1 MKMKNRRYWILIVV
15 VAASAAVVTMAQ
27 TTAKSDAAAMI
38 TKLENDGVKADLAND
53 KAFYEKVLADDWS
66 GGDSGGIWFTKAD
79 ILKMASDPAH
89 NKTNSEKIFD
99 LKVRV
104 YGDTAV
110 ATYKDTYD
118 AMMNGEHLAK
128 TVIGTDT
135 FVKIGGQWK
144 QVASHASEAK

>member
-1 MKMKNRRYWILIVV
+1 MKMKNRLYWILIVV
-15 VAASAAVVTMAQ
+15 AASAAAVTMAQ

-118 AMMNGEHLAK
+118 AMMNGEHRAK

>member
-1 MKMKNRRYWILIVV
+1 
-15 VAASAAVVTMAQ
+15 MA
-27 TTAKSDAAAMI
+27 
-38 TKLENDGVKADLAND
+38 G
-53 KAFYEKVLADDWS
+53 
-66 GGDSGGIWFTKAD
+66 
-79 ILKMASDPAH
+79 DPAH

-118 AMMNGEHLAK
+118 AMMNGELLAK

>member
-1 MKMKNRRYWILIVV
+1 MKNRMYWILIVL
-15 VAASAAVVTMAQ
+15 AASAAAVTMAQ

>member
-1 MKMKNRRYWILIVV
+1 MKMKNRLYWILIV